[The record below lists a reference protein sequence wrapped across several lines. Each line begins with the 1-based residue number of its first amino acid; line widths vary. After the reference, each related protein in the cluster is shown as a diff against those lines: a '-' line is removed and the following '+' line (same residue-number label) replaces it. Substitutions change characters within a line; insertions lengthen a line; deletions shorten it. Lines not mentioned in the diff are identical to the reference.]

1 MMAAVLVAAVAL
13 VLVTIIVVMGSS
25 NRKKDRELRSLRGA
39 NRAILDTLKKI
50 NASVG
55 GVL

>member
-25 NRKKDRELRSLRGA
+25 NRKKNRELRSLRGA